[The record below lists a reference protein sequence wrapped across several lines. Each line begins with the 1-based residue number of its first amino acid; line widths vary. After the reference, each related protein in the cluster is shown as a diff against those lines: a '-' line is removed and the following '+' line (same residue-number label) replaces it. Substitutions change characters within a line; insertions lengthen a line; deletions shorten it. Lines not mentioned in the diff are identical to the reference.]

1 MGDVKP
7 QNLVQLKL
15 QNLCVV
21 WVHSGSKLSQSS
33 INYLAG
39 FLSLPHRT
47 VPIFSSKSQFW
58 ILYPNSAS
66 RPGINQFVTFSG
78 PMLISACSASQLWEF
93 PHMCCSFWFD
103 QPSLPLLIKQSDHPW
118 KACYDSLIT
127 KKTPFPF
134 RFPVECGKT
143 ALPFF
148 SSHLENSSK
157 LLLVISLISS
167 WWFVMAGKQTLKD
180 TKKVQILP
188 TMAISPKWWEL
199 QWKRWR

>member
-103 QPSLPLLIKQSDHPW
+103 QLSLPLLIKQSDHPW

-157 LLLVISLISS
+157 LLLVISCVMGKPLSKKKKS
-167 WWFVMAGKQTLKD
+167 WLCCSWFYMKQFSL
-180 TKKVQILP
+180 
-188 TMAISPKWWEL
+188 
-199 QWKRWR
+199 R